1 MAYISEF
8 RDKVVPVW
16 KSNGLFFLCLFS
28 LYIGQGISYGPLCLF
43 HFVIPIYVLRELLKG
58 IAWHDLITKES
69 APIHLFY
76 ILIFGISLFH
86 PLQLKYLY
94 FYGISYGIFC
104 ILWLKRSFIVDNYK
118 SVVLFMGILVSIDL
132 IIAALEFLTPFRY
145 PISKISEYNHL
156 FGRNFNM
163 FASQSYCFDINYVQ
177 SSPTGLH
184 WNQNNLALVFL
195 MVFPFTLLVKNT
207 LVKNVLRMIMIV
219 LIVAT
224 GSRLGFYAV
233 ALILLFLMVFELKKR
248 EWSLLLPVLT
258 IAFILT
264 DGFYYFPTGMKKV
277 KEVALISQSVFTD
290 RFPEHC
296 YLKKNS
302 QESRNALFLTGKQLF
317 LNKPIAGH
325 GAGGFTHELEQMNRE
340 LDNQSDSMVTNAHN
354 FILEL
359 LVDFGVLIVFPIAL
373 LFYRITQ
380 KLRRKKTSDL
390 LLVFLLG
397 IAMLAGTIMVSSL
410 VYFLPFYL
418 FLFLSYS
425 VLSTDNGSLSL
436 E

>member
-1 MAYISEF
+1 MA
-8 RDKVVPVW
+8 
-16 KSNGLFFLCLFS
+16 
-28 LYIGQGISYGPLCLF
+28 
-43 HFVIPIYVLRELLKG
+43 
-58 IAWHDLITKES
+58 
-69 APIHLFY
+69 
-76 ILIFGISLFH
+76 
-86 PLQLKYLY
+86 
-94 FYGISYGIFC
+94 
-104 ILWLKRSFIVDNYK
+104 
-118 SVVLFMGILVSIDL
+118 
-132 IIAALEFLTPFRY
+132 
-145 PISKISEYNHL
+145 
-156 FGRNFNM
+156 
-163 FASQSYCFDINYVQ
+163 
-177 SSPTGLH
+177 
-184 WNQNNLALVFL
+184 
-195 MVFPFTLLVKNT
+195 FPFTLLVKNA
-207 LVKNVLRMIMIV
+207 LAKNVLRMIMIV

-233 ALILLFLMVFELKKR
+233 ALILLFMMVFELKKR

-302 QESRNALFLTGKQLF
+302 QESRNALFLTGKQLL

-325 GAGGFTHELEQMNRE
+325 GAGGFTHELEQMNTE
-340 LDNQSDSMVTNAHN
+340 LDKGSDSMVTNAHN

-410 VYFLPFYL
+410 VYFLPFFL
-418 FLFLSYS
+418 FLFLSFS